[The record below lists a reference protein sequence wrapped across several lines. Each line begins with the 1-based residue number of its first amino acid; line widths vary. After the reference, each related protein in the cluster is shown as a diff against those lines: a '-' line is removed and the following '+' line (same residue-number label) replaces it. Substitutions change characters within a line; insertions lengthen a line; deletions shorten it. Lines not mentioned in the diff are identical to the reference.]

1 MPLIR
6 DDKVWSGAR
15 LGVWRIEET
24 EEFFRSD
31 LREWPLLLER
41 CNGVK
46 KPQRRLELLAGR
58 YLLRVILPG
67 VKESDMGVSPKGRP
81 VLKNSFLSISHSGQF
96 AAVVV
101 ADRSVGLDIQKP
113 DERMEKLSGK
123 FCGAEE
129 AVEWSRYIG
138 DRAEALHWIWS
149 AKEAVFKAFDPGG
162 VDFKNQIRVD
172 IPVAK
177 LNSGFR
183 GRGTLAC
190 PSGPREF
197 LLNYSL
203 VMGVY
208 CVVAVED
215 IR

>member
-15 LGVWRIEET
+15 LGVWKIEES
-24 EEFFRSD
+24 EEFFRSELGD
-31 LREWPLLLER
+31 WPVLLER
-41 CNGVK
+41 CKRVK

-67 VKESDMGVSPKGRP
+67 VKERDMGVSPKGRP

-96 AAVVV
+96 AAVAV
-101 ADRSVGLDIQKP
+101 ADRPIGLDIQKP
-113 DERMEKLSGK
+113 DDRMEKLSGK
-123 FCGAEE
+123 FCGEEE
-129 AVEWSRYIG
+129 AGEWSRYIG

-149 AKEAVFKAFDPGG
+149 AKEAVFKAYDPGG

-177 LNSGFR
+177 QDGGFR
-183 GRGTLAC
+183 GRASLTC
-190 PSGPREF
+190 PGGPREYLMYY
-197 LLNYSL
+197 LL
-203 VMGVY
+203 VEGIY

-215 IR
+215 EY